1 MNNIS
6 TLLVLVIF
14 IFCCGNNDSKKNK
27 PLPKLKAKLYS
38 ISIAPSHLVDNPN
51 LLLESDLNWIQLA
64 HSINHYKY
72 YGGQL
77 MRGDE
82 WNWIN
87 HINPTSIVKFSKD
100 HQINIG
106 CEFGDF
112 HLELENINDTYKLA
126 LQQLDPIFEN
136 DGKVYSLHL
145 DGPIRRMIKGVNNKP
160 NAMSIQSI
168 SNTLTKFWKNIHN
181 KYPEI
186 KIGLIVNL
194 PNWDFTQEYVGY
206 NGDYTDQSGY
216 TYLEILNTINLE
228 LNNANERLDFIEI
241 DCPFNY
247 FREKYTRNKDFQL
260 DNESKFINIQNWCK
274 NNDVDFHLIINA
286 EPRNQGA
293 KGFYNLTYEYVQRI
307 RNAGLFPDK
316 FIIQSWYTEPSK
328 NLPEKG
334 KYTFTNSAKD
344 AIYLINELYSKL
356 D

>member
-1 MNNIS
+1 
-6 TLLVLVIF
+6 
-14 IFCCGNNDSKKNK
+14 
-27 PLPKLKAKLYS
+27 
-38 ISIAPSHLVDNPN
+38 
-51 LLLESDLNWIQLA
+51 
-64 HSINHYKY
+64 
-72 YGGQL
+72 
-77 MRGDE
+77 
-82 WNWIN
+82 
-87 HINPTSIVKFSKD
+87 
-100 HQINIG
+100 
-106 CEFGDF
+106 
-112 HLELENINDTYKLA
+112 
-126 LQQLDPIFEN
+126 DPIFEN

-344 AIYLINELYSKL
+344 AIYLINELYSRL